1 MAFVHLQV
9 ASAYDLLSST
19 ASIDGL
25 IQKAKEYH
33 YPALAITD
41 KNALYGACEFY
52 TKCKQ
57 AGIKPIIGMT
67 VEIPGIY
74 LSDRS
79 FELMLLAETT
89 SGYQNLLKIASSI
102 KTHAE
107 KEELPLKWL
116 NSYKEGLIAI
126 SPGITGEIERLLHE
140 ENQDG
145 ARQVAET
152 FQKMFG
158 GTAFYLSLE
167 KRNTR
172 YSEMITTFA
181 EANGYPAIAS
191 KNVRY
196 LKPTDVKA
204 YRVLTAIR
212 DNETIDWTNLETSG
226 PAYFASPEE
235 VEELFQS
242 PFEKEA
248 LAENGRIAARCQ
260 AEIAL
265 HQHLLPRYPLPP
277 EEAAVQ
283 VLKQTAYEGLK
294 LRGLDQREYI
304 ERLDYELDVIAKMG
318 FADYFLIVWDVMR
331 YARKASILTGPG
343 RGSAAGSLVAYVL
356 QITDVDPILYNL
368 LFERFLNPERVTM
381 PDIDLD
387 FPDNRRD
394 EVIQYVVEKY
404 GPSHV
409 AQIGTFGTLAAKA
422 AIRDTARTFGLNTI
436 QLSEWSKQIPNQL
449 GITLQKAYQQNGH
462 LQAHIE
468 KNKQHELIW
477 EIATAIEGLPRH
489 ISTHAA
495 GVIISDRPLVEQVP
509 LQTGSGSAN
518 LTQFAMGELEQIGL
532 LKMDFLGL
540 RNLSLLDRVIRS
552 VNFHRH
558 LQLTPQDIPLN
569 DALTLELFR
578 KGDTTGVFQFESD
591 GIRRVLRKLGPTS
604 FEDIVAVDALYR
616 PGPMEQIDTF
626 IARKHGKEATHYP
639 HPDLKPILEVTYG
652 VIVYQEQIMQVASQM
667 AGFSLGEADLLRRAV
682 SKKKREVLNEQR
694 AAFVSGAHQKGYSD
708 ENANEVYDLIV
719 QFANYGFNRS
729 HAAAYSKIA
738 FQLAYMKAHFPA
750 EFMAALLGSVFGN
763 DTKMSQYI
771 AETKKYQLKMAAPS
785 INKSQYGFVV
795 EGTDTI
801 RYSFRVIR
809 KLPNKFILA
818 LLEERKNGGPFKDF
832 YDFCERI
839 PSKQLTQPILES
851 LIYAGCFD
859 EFGLDRAVLIASI
872 DGALDYIALF
882 GNNELGLNLFADEAS
897 KRPRYREVEPMPA
910 DIKLE
915 KEKEFTGQYVS
926 SHPVLSYQAKL
937 RQLQAAT
944 LMSVEKGKFYAV
956 GFYVHE
962 IRTIRTKKG
971 ELMAFLTI
979 SDDTAERSAVVFP
992 DTYRK
997 AASILQKGALIYAKV
1012 KADERNGELQLV
1024 LNEASLLKDVE
1035 PPKRLYIRLAS
1046 EAQLEAVKQILLSA
1060 PGKEAVIVHFPSTKK
1075 TIALQSRFS
1084 IRYTE
1089 KLGQDLSQLLG
1100 SENVIR
1106 K

>member
-52 TKCKQ
+52 IKCKQ

-67 VEIPGIY
+67 IDVPGIY

-79 FELMLLAETT
+79 FELVLLAETT
-89 SGYQNLLKIASSI
+89 TGYQNLLKIASSI

-145 ARQVAET
+145 ARQVAEA
-152 FQKMFG
+152 FQQMFG

-172 YSEMITTFA
+172 YSELITTFA
-181 EANGYPAIAS
+181 ETNGYPVIAS

-226 PAYFASPEE
+226 PAYFAAPEE

-260 AEIAL
+260 AEITL
-265 HQHLLPRYPLPP
+265 HQHLLPRYPLPVG
-277 EEAAVQ
+277 EQATQ

-304 ERLDYELDVIAKMG
+304 ERLDYELDVIARMG

-331 YARKASILTGPG
+331 YAREASILTGPG

-404 GPSHV
+404 GQPHV

-449 GITLQKAYQQNGH
+449 GITLQKAYQQNSH
-462 LQAHIE
+462 LKTFIE

-509 LQTGSGSAN
+509 LQTGSGTAN
-518 LTQFAMGELEQIGL
+518 LTQYAMGELEQIGL

-552 VNFHRH
+552 VNFHRN
-558 LQLTPQDIPLN
+558 LQLAPHDIPLN
-569 DALTLELFR
+569 DRLTLELFR

-626 IARKHGKEATHYP
+626 IARKRGKEATHYP

-694 AAFVSGAHQKGYSD
+694 AAFVSGARKKGYSD

-763 DTKMSQYI
+763 DAKMSQYI

-809 KLPNKFILA
+809 KLPNKLILA
-818 LLEERKNGGPFKDF
+818 LLDERKNGGPFKDF
-832 YDFCERI
+832 YDFCERL

-851 LIYAGCFD
+851 LIYSGCFD
-859 EFGLDRAVLIASI
+859 EFEIDRAVLIASI
-872 DGALDYIALF
+872 DGALDYVALF

-897 KRPRYREVEPMPA
+897 KRPRYREVEPMPP

-915 KEKEFTGQYVS
+915 KEKEYTGQYVS

-937 RQLQAAT
+937 RQLQAT
-944 LMSVEKGKFYAV
+944 PLMSVEKGKFYDV
-956 GFYVHE
+956 GFYLHD

-971 ELMAFLTI
+971 ELMAFLAI

-992 DTYRK
+992 EAYRK
-997 AASILQKGALIYAKV
+997 AASVLQKGALVYAKT

-1024 LNEASLLKDVE
+1024 INEAALLKDVE
-1035 PPKRLYIRLAS
+1035 PPKRLYIRL
-1046 EAQLEAVKQILLSA
+1046 EKDAQLEAVKQILLST
-1060 PGKEAVIVHFPSTKK
+1060 PGKEAVIVHFATSKK

-1100 SENVIR
+1100 AENVIR